1 MVNAVTLNCARL
13 ADRELAHTY
22 LAGSLSLPA
31 WYGRN
36 LDALYDCLTELGPCT
51 VLLCGASAVRLAG
64 GYGAR
69 VLAVLEQAARDNPCL
84 HLETVETGL

>member
-1 MVNAVTLNCARL
+1 MICQLDCEKLRERDSAHDHL
-13 ADRELAHTY
+13 AQVLD
-22 LAGSLSLPA
+22 LPA
-31 WYGRN
+31 YYGRN